1 MKGWNRGILYNRR
14 TEVVM
19 GQERSTIWTES
30 LVNGHCCC
38 LVAKVVSNSFATPY
52 TVAHQAP
59 LSMRFPRQK
68 HELPFPFQGVFPT
81 QQNLGGG
88 SRGKGESYRQIKTCA
103 KALEQE
109 RVHIEEPKGLR
120 ECTTEKE
127 WEGRIPGG
135 WRELDPTYVCL
146 CRPPKK
152 FDLQKQ
158 L

>member
-59 LSMRFPRQK
+59 LSMRFPRQN
-68 HELPFPFQGVFPT
+68 HELPFPFQEVFPT
-81 QQNLGGG
+81 QQNLGG
-88 SRGKGESYRQIKTCA
+88 RVKRERRKLQANKNMCKGPGARESAHWRTKRP
-103 KALEQE
+103 E
-109 RVHIEEPKGLR
+109 RVYHGKRVRGSDSRRL
-120 ECTTEKE
+120 
-127 WEGRIPGG
+127 EGAGPN
-135 WRELDPTYVCL
+135 VCVSV
-146 CRPPKK
+146 
-152 FDLQKQ
+152 QTS
-158 L
+158 